1 MVSTQD
7 LLKEYFEIPKEVD
20 ITLTVADGIIAVHYT
35 DPSQGLYY
43 VHKKASFIDYVT
55 FVYNKTISLIHKE
68 LAN

>member
-1 MVSTQD
+1 MVNTQD

-20 ITLTVADGIIAVHYT
+20 ITLTVADGIITIHYT
-35 DPSQGLYY
+35 DASRGLYY
-43 VHKKASFIDYVT
+43 MHKKASFIDYIT

>member
-20 ITLTVADGIIAVHYT
+20 ITLTIADDILTIHYT
-35 DPSQGLYY
+35 DASRGLYY
-43 VHKKASFIDYVT
+43 VHKKASYIDYIT
-55 FVYNKTISLIHKE
+55 FIYNKTISLITKE

>member
-20 ITLTVADGIIAVHYT
+20 ITLTVTDGIIAVHYT

-43 VHKKASFIDYVT
+43 VCKKARFIDYTT
-55 FVYNKTISLIHKE
+55 FIYNKTISLIHK
-68 LAN
+68 